1 VFVGFYT
8 LTGVSLR
15 DTPHNATLP
24 GRCPGTGFALAV
36 LYKHFDD
43 QGGYLAALIA
53 YYGLLSLF
61 PLLLLL
67 STVLGLVLAGDP
79 HAQQQVLNSALSQFP
94 VIGPQLSQPKG
105 LSGGV
110 LGVVI
115 GSLGAL
121 YGSLGVVQ
129 AVQHAMNTAWRVP
142 RNSRPN
148 PIKARGRSVL
158 LLLTAGLFLLATT
171 VLSAIGGG
179 AGPFGAAVRIGVL
192 LVSVLLN
199 AAVFVLVFREA
210 TSRPLSARQVAP
222 GAVAAAVLWQLLQSI
237 GASYVGH
244 IVKHASDINSV
255 FALVLGLIGF
265 LYLASVAL
273 VLCVQVNVVRL
284 EQLYPRSLLTPFT
297 DHVSLTHGDRRAY
310 TGQAQAERSK
320 GFQTIDA
327 AFDQPPDTTG
337 NDPAANRHDDRPRP
351 GRD

>member
-1 VFVGFYT
+1 MEHSAVVDVIARLDGYQ
-8 LTGVSLR
+8 R
-15 DTPHNATLP
+15 KHP
-24 GRCPGTGFALAV
+24 GAGFALAV
-36 LYKHFDD
+36 LYKHVDD

-94 VIGPQLSQPKG
+94 VIGPQLSQPRR

-110 LGVVI
+110 LGLVI

-121 YGSLGVVQ
+121 YGSLGVAQ

-171 VLSAIGGG
+171 VLSAVGGG
-179 AGPFGAAVRIGVL
+179 AGPFGATVRVGVL

-199 AAVFVLVFREA
+199 AAVFILGFRQA

-244 IVKHASDINSV
+244 TVKHASDTNSI

-284 EQLYPRSLLTPFT
+284 DQLYPRSLLTPFT
-297 DHVSLTHGDRRAY
+297 DHVTLTAGDRRAY
-310 TGQAQAERSK
+310 TEQAQAERSK
-320 GFQTIDA
+320 GFQTIDV
-327 AFDQPPDTTG
+327 AFDQPPGTTD
-337 NDPAANRHDDRPRP
+337 NDPGSTGQDNHPQSDRT
-351 GRD
+351 